1 MNGKHTKVRLSDED
15 VARLTA
21 IVEATEGATLSGVLR
36 AAMRIGLDRIER
48 KPSILDRHELDTRG
62 GAREGA
68 GRKPSKAKTTKGTI
82 R

>member
-1 MNGKHTKVRLSDED
+1 MNGKHTKVRLSDD
-15 VARLTA
+15 DLVRLA
-21 IVEATEGATLSGVLR
+21 AVVEATEGATLSGVLR

-48 KPSILDRHELDTRG
+48 KPSILDAHELDTRG

-68 GRKPSKAKTTKGTI
+68 GRKPSKAKGAK